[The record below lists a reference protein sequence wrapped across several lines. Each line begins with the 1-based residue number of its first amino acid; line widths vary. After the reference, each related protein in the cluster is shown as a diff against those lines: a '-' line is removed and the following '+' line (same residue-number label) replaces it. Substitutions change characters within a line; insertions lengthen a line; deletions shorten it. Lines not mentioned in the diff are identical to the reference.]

1 MNLMQCGEDRQGILG
16 IRAVDVVASVKLQR
30 ATVAYILD
38 NLDQV
43 LACSKAAYV
52 ADKPCLEHSM
62 AVEFD

>member
-1 MNLMQCGEDRQGILG
+1 M
-16 IRAVDVVASVKLQR
+16 KLQR